1 MKRLVAVLACAA
13 IGVCAH
19 AGVTYNFESVSTGVR
34 ETRVAGIAT
43 ADRGRMRLDITRGDG
58 SVLRD
63 NTIALS
69 IDNGRALRIIDS
81 SSGTFYDVDLEHLLG
96 GIAAM
101 VKQLGGL
108 VKIKVQNVHVNVRDA
123 GDGGTIEGFP
133 TRRAL
138 IECEYDLEVDAWGQ
152 KSTVH
157 VASDVESWVT
167 DALPSEMKSIF
178 QVSAMKSGIDDIDK
192 LIESQSGAL
201 SGFPLKQITSVRTNE
216 ITATTMMTVS
226 GIHSVTVDSATFKTP
241 RGFRKRRR

>member
-1 MKRLVAVLACAA
+1 MKRIVAVLCCAA
-13 IGVCAH
+13 VAVCAH
-19 AGVTYNFESVSTGVR
+19 AGVAYRFESVSTGVR
-34 ETRVAGIAT
+34 ETRVSGIAT
-43 ADRGRMRLDITRGDG
+43 ADRGRIRLDITRGDG

-69 IDNGRALRIIDS
+69 IDHGRALRIIDS

-96 GIAAM
+96 GIAAL

-108 VKIKVQNVHVNVRDA
+108 VTIKVQNVRVNTRDA

-133 TRRAL
+133 TRRAS

-152 KSTVH
+152 KSKVH
-157 VASDVESWVT
+157 VATDVESWVT
-167 DALPSEMKSIF
+167 DTLPSDMRSIF
-178 QVSAMKSGIDDIDK
+178 QVSAMKSGIADIDK

-201 SGFPLKQITSVRTNE
+201 SGFPLKQITTVRTNE
-216 ITATTMMTVS
+216 IYATTMTTVS
-226 GIHSVTVDSATFKTP
+226 GIRAVTVDGATFRTP